1 MNEIF
6 RQEKKY
12 LLSLDQYYKLSHQ
25 LSQFLMEDKHNQGG
39 GYQIRS
45 LYFDTVDDKD
55 FDDKVSGV
63 ELRRKIRLRTYMD
76 IAEKQSA
83 VLEMKQKQGELQK
96 KRSLVVSKDEAKSL
110 IQRNFSVLLKYEDDF
125 AVECYSLMNSMC
137 YMPRTVVDY
146 QRKAFVAQGN
156 NIRITFDH
164 HIKATESNF
173 DIFDENLLQYPVWD
187 PYVVVLEV
195 KFNGF
200 LLSYIKDALRDCG
213 VGETSFSKY
222 CLARAVSTHY
232 RY

>member
-1 MNEIF
+1 MNEVF

-12 LLSLDQYYKLSHQ
+12 LLSLDQYYKLSHY
-25 LSQFLMEDKHNQGG
+25 LSQFLVEDKHNQGE
-39 GYQIRS
+39 GYHIRS
-45 LYFDTVDDKD
+45 LYFDTIDDKD

-63 ELRRKIRLRTYMD
+63 ELRRKIRLRTYR
-76 IAEKQSA
+76 AEQQSA
-83 VLEMKQKQGELQK
+83 ALEMKQKQGELQK
-96 KRSLVVSKDEAKSL
+96 KRSLIVSKEDAREIIK
-110 IQRNFSVLLKYEDDF
+110 RNYSVLLKYEDDF

-137 YMPRTVVDY
+137 YLPKTVVDY
-146 QRKAFVAQGN
+146 QRRAFVADGN

-164 HIKATESNF
+164 HMRGTESNF
-173 DIFDENLLQYPVWD
+173 DIFDEKLVEYPVWD